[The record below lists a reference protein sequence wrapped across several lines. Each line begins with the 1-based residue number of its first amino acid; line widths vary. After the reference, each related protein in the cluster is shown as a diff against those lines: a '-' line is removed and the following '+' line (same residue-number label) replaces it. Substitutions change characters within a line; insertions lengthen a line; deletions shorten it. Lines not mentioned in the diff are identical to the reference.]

1 MILVGAAREYFTI
14 AEVVISIFQ
23 LKVSV
28 IFLNLVSL
36 NSSKHCVSSQ
46 IKLTACLDARDSRLS
61 ELPE

>member
-46 IKLTACLDARDSRLS
+46 IKLTA
-61 ELPE
+61 